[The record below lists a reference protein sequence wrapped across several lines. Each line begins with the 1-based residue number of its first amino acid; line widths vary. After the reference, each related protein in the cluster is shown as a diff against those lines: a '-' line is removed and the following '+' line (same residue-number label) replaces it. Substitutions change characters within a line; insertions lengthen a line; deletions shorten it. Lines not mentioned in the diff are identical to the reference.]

1 MRYFWATWG
10 FQVGLSDIEL
20 RSLAYMM
27 GHSVDTLRRMYA
39 KLTPVEQQ
47 QAIEDAINIRLC
59 HPDGEGEVLPLS
71 KLLRAVHYLDRGE
84 QQQLCQHLQQLLDE
98 GGEARQQAS

>member
-27 GHSVDTLRRMYA
+27 GHSVDTLRRLYA

-47 QAIEDAINIRLC
+47 QAIEDAITIRLC
-59 HPDGEGEVLPLS
+59 SDSDAEVLPLS
-71 KLLRAVHYLDRGE
+71 KLLRAVHHLARGD
-84 QQQLCQHLQQLLDE
+84 QKQLFQHLQQLLDE
-98 GGEARQQAS
+98 GGESQQKTS